1 MVNPVH
7 VRGLWGAD
15 MGTTAIASL
24 AASVCLWSMTAC
36 STSEPT
42 DASPSAESSSS
53 SSPTSAAPSPSTS
66 PTETVPAYLQDYS
79 EGERTTYK
87 AAVDDYAAF
96 SRRLAAINEAG
107 RATPRAMAFF
117 KQRTA
122 AWQSYW
128 ARLRTNE
135 RRGIQIVGMG
145 RTLHT
150 RPADVR
156 VDPDGGGRVAFRVC
170 GISEGVKVLQDGE
183 PVSQPS
189 PRPTIVRVQMVK
201 LPDEPDWRV
210 LSERVGAK
218 C

>member
-1 MVNPVH
+1 MVSPIH
-7 VRGLWGAD
+7 VRKLGGAD
-15 MGTTAIASL
+15 MRRTVMASL
-24 AASVCLWSMTAC
+24 AASVCVFSMAAC
-36 STSEPT
+36 SSNEPT
-42 DASPSAESSSS
+42 EASPPAES
-53 SSPTSAAPSPSTS
+53 SSPTSPSPSPSTS
-66 PTETVPAYLQDYS
+66 PTETVPAYLQEYS
-79 EGERTTYK
+79 EEERTAYRE
-87 AAVDDYAAF
+87 AVDDYATF
-96 SRRLAAINEAG
+96 SRRLAAINETG
-107 RATPRAMAFF
+107 RATPRAKALF
-117 KQRTA
+117 KQKTA
-122 AWQSYW
+122 AWQTYW

-156 VDPDGGGRVAFRVC
+156 VDPDGGGRVALRVC

-189 PRPTIVRVQMVK
+189 PKPTIVRVQMVK